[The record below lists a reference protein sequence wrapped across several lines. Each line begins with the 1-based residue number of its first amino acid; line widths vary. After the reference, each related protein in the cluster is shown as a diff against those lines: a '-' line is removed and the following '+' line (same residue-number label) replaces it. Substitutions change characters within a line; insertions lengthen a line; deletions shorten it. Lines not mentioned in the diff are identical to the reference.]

1 MNINLI
7 FLVGLRN
14 SHYLKPMSE
23 EPTWPIEFIKNLKRK
38 SRVKTL
44 KNLNINSVK
53 YSAYVFYQFN
63 QNACV
68 SNKKTISLQNFN
80 VYGGI

>member
-7 FLVGLRN
+7 LLVGLHN
-14 SHYLKPMSE
+14 SHYLKQMSE
-23 EPTWPIEFIKNLKRK
+23 EPTWAIKLIKNLKQK
-38 SRVKTL
+38 PRVKTL

-63 QNACV
+63 QNA
-68 SNKKTISLQNFN
+68 
-80 VYGGI
+80 